1 MSGSGDGRAAASTAS
16 GAPVPV
22 IEPAGAPSLREV
34 LGAAAVST
42 GLRLREP
49 DRPGALTDAEARA
62 AASSWGILD
71 PSRAERGAA
80 RGGGTVVVL
89 VDGLGLELLRERRG
103 HTPTLRSWLADA
115 EPFGSGLLSAP
126 SGPGPAARTCV
137 PSTTAAALTTLGTGA
152 LPGVT
157 GMVGYSVRNPLLP
170 TPAAG
175 DVPNGDDDLCL
186 ITWEGR
192 APDPRAWQDVPT
204 VFQRLEPD
212 PALTRDATGQSAPL
226 AVSVGPA
233 RFSGSGLTEAG
244 LRGTR
249 HLAADRLEDRPGLA
263 VSALRRG
270 TPLVYLYVGE
280 LDHAGHGH
288 GWRSQEW
295 LRELERL
302 DAAMAELV
310 RRVPRGTRIVLT
322 ADHGMVDTDAEHR
335 VTVTDHPGLT
345 GDVAGI
351 AGEPR
356 MAQLYVPGGDPDLA
370 LEVATRW
377 REHLGERA
385 AWVGTRAEADALL
398 GPVSPRTET
407 VLGDVLVAMAGTWVV
422 TDPRVHSESAIA
434 MPGVHGSITP
444 AETTIPL
451 LLAQG

>member
-1 MSGSGDGRAAASTAS
+1 MSATGTNT
-16 GAPVPV
+16 PT
-22 IEPAGAPSLREV
+22 IEPADAPSLRKV
-34 LGAAAVST
+34 LGAAAVSA
-42 GLRLREP
+42 GLRLGEP
-49 DRPGALTDAEARA
+49 DRPGVLTDAEARTA
-62 AASSWGILD
+62 AGAWGILD
-71 PSRAERGAA
+71 RARAERGAA

-103 HTPTLRSWLADA
+103 HAPTLRSWLTDA
-115 EPFGSGLLSAP
+115 EPFGSGLLGAP

-170 TPAAG
+170 SPAAG
-175 DVPNGDDDLCL
+175 DVPRAEDDLCL

-192 APDPRAWQDVPT
+192 APEPRAWQDVPT

-226 AVSVGPA
+226 ALSIGPA

-244 LRGTR
+244 LRGTQ
-249 HLAADRLEDRPGLA
+249 HLGADRLEDRPGLA

-288 GWRSQEW
+288 GWTSQEW

-335 VTVTDHPGLT
+335 VTVTDHPDLMAH
-345 GDVAGI
+345 VAGI

-356 MAQLYVPGGDPDLA
+356 MSQLYVPGGDADLA
-370 LEVATRW
+370 QQVAERW
-377 REHLGERA
+377 REHLGEKA
-385 AWVGTRAEADALL
+385 AWVGTRTEAETLL
-398 GPVSPRTET
+398 GPVSPRAAT

-422 TDPRVHSESAIA
+422 VDPRVHSESAIA

-444 AETTIPL
+444 AETTVPL
-451 LLAQG
+451 LLASA

>member
-1 MSGSGDGRAAASTAS
+1 MSVPANGAVIGDTSSPRC
-16 GAPVPV
+16 PLV
-22 IEPAGAPSLREV
+22 EPSDAPSLREV
-34 LGAAAVST
+34 LGAAAVSA
-42 GLRLREP
+42 GLRLRDP
-49 DRPGALTDAEARA
+49 GRPGVLTDDEARA
-62 AASSWGILD
+62 AADAWGILD
-71 PSRAERGAA
+71 PARAERGAA

-103 HTPTLRSWLADA
+103 HAPTLRSWLADA
-115 EPFGSGLLSAP
+115 EPFGSGLLGTP
-126 SGPGPAARTCV
+126 VGPGPAARTCV

-170 TPAAG
+170 PAETGVVPAAE
-175 DVPNGDDDLCL
+175 DNLCL
-186 ITWEGR
+186 ITWEGTV
-192 APDPRAWQDVPT
+192 PDPRTWQDVPT
-204 VFQRLEPD
+204 VFQRLEQD
-212 PALTRDATGQSAPL
+212 PALRRDATGQSAPAAL
-226 AVSVGPA
+226 SIGPA

-244 LRGTR
+244 LRGPR

-270 TPLVYLYVGE
+270 APLVYLYVGE

-310 RRVPRGTRIVLT
+310 RRVPRGTRIILT

-335 VTVTDHPGLT
+335 VTVTDHESLQR
-345 GDVAGI
+345 DVAGL

-356 MAQLYVPGGDPDLA
+356 MNHLYVPGSDPDLA
-370 LEVATRW
+370 QEVAARW
-377 REHLGERA
+377 RAELGERA
-385 AWVGTRAEADALL
+385 AWVGTRAEAEILL
-398 GPVSPRTET
+398 GPVSARTMT
-407 VLGDVLVAMAGTWVV
+407 VLGDVLVAMAGAWVV
-422 TDPRVHSESAIA
+422 VDPRVHSESAIA

-444 AETTIPL
+444 AETTVPL
-451 LLAQG
+451 LLAQA